1 MARKLL
7 ATIIV
12 ELPSDPFAAA
22 GVYAAL
28 QPAWAALLEALKTG
42 GAPYDIKFQELEQRA
57 PRKRAPRK
65 PKLVSPLV
73 TPPGEAA

>member
-1 MARKLL
+1 MAKKLS

-22 GVYAAL
+22 AVYAAL
-28 QPAWAALLEALKTG
+28 QSSWAALLEALKTCC
-42 GAPYDIKFQELEQRA
+42 ASHEIKFQELEHRIRA
-57 PRKRAPRK
+57 KRAPRK